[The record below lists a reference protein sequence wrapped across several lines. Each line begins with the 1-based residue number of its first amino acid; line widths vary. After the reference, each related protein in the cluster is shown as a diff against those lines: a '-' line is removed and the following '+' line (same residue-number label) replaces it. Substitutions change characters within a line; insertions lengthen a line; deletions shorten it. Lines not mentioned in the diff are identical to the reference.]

1 MQKAMLAT
9 TRTFRRIFPV
19 LIALLL
25 LFALNSRAFAA
36 SEQSGKNA
44 GGNGQQTKQT
54 GKPEDKGGK
63 SGEKSEK
70 TEKAEKKQYKGI
82 SVEKLALAIDSLTDE
97 TQKTELTAL
106 LDAYIAALEAKD
118 EALTSKTG
126 GLSAL
131 SQAASD
137 ARTAL
142 KTSLEEAGFTLGSI
156 LGWQEWKQYP
166 NSEPLDIAAIAAAIA
181 ALDDTDANKA
191 GLSDLLAAYQ
201 NALTAQAAAAEE
213 NMDAAKETTQAAR
226 EALLEALYTAGL
238 FPIAETEPEAEAPAE

>member
-44 GGNGQQTKQT
+44 GGNGQETKQT
-54 GKPEDKGGK
+54 GKPEDKGNK

-70 TEKAEKKQYKGI
+70 NEKKQYKGI

-97 TQKTELTAL
+97 TQKAELTAL
-106 LDAYIAALEAKD
+106 LDAYMAALDAKD
-118 EALTSKTG
+118 GALTSKTG
-126 GLSAL
+126 DLSAL
-131 SQAASD
+131 SQAVSD

-142 KTSLEEAGFTLGSI
+142 KNSLEEAGFTLGSI

-166 NSEPLDIAAIAAAIA
+166 NSEPLDLTVIAAAIA

-191 GLSDLLAAYQ
+191 GLNDLLAAYQ
-201 NALTAQAAAAEE
+201 NALAAQAAATEE